1 MARAA
6 TTSDVFNAVAE
17 PRRREILNYL
27 ALLERP
33 VGEIVDALE
42 MEQPSVS
49 KHLRVLKDVGLV
61 HARRD
66 GRQMFYRTNA
76 AGIRPLY
83 EWAGTFERFWRHQ
96 LIRVKER
103 AEEKSGAVKKDWGNY
118 FGGGTM
124 SSMAAAMVAL
134 ENLTLNITQEIHV
147 KASPE
152 VTFEALLEQLGPGS
166 QVMDGTPMPMKLE
179 AWPGGRWFR
188 DLGDGNGHFW
198 GNVQAIKRPTLLEF
212 TGPLFMSYPV
222 VSNVQYRLSETDGG
236 TLIKFHHAALGLI
249 QDDHR
254 RGVTGGWSTIHE
266 RVRKVAE
273 AQEGLRAGSG
283 PKQ

>member
-1 MARAA
+1 
-6 TTSDVFNAVAE
+6 
-17 PRRREILNYL
+17 
-27 ALLERP
+27 
-33 VGEIVDALE
+33 
-42 MEQPSVS
+42 
-49 KHLRVLKDVGLV
+49 
-61 HARRD
+61 
-66 GRQMFYRTNA
+66 
-76 AGIRPLY
+76 
-83 EWAGTFERFWRHQ
+83 
-96 LIRVKER
+96 
-103 AEEKSGAVKKDWGNY
+103 
-118 FGGGTM
+118 M

-166 QVMDGTPMPMKLE
+166 QGVDGTPMPMKLE

-254 RGVTGGWSTIHE
+254 ENVQKGWGHIHAGLQK
-266 RVRKVAE
+266 RAE
-273 AQEGLRAGSG
+273 AAGRSG
-283 PKQ
+283 KAAGR